1 MFSRVSLSEIPV
13 YVHEDEARV
22 LSCEG
27 CTRGEFL
34 DFDFTM
40 AFQPI
45 VDLAKGHVH
54 SYEALVR
61 GLEGEPAWQ
70 IIDQVTAQNIYKFDQ
85 TCRVKAIALAAQ
97 AKLGTKLNINFMPG
111 AVYRPDICI
120 KTTLAA
126 AEKYGFPLENITFE
140 VVETEMIKDINHL
153 GNIIQ
158 HYQEI
163 GFTTALDD
171 FGTGYSNLD
180 ALADLQPDIIKAD
193 MRLVRDI
200 DTNKRRQAIV
210 KSLIALAT
218 ELGIEVVAEGVETA
232 AQRDCL
238 MTLGV
243 MKQQGYYFA
252 KPALEAFED
261 VPQHKMMGN

>member
-1 MFSRVSLSEIPV
+1 MFNRVSLSEIPV

-45 VDLAKGHVH
+45 VDLAVGRIH

-61 GLEGEPAWQ
+61 GRNGEPAGQ
-70 IIDQVTAQNIYKFDQ
+70 IIYKVTAKNIYKFDQ

-97 AKLGTKLNINFMPG
+97 ANLNTKLNINFMPG

-126 AEKYGFPLENITFE
+126 AEKYGFPLANITFE

-158 HYQEI
+158 HYKEI

-193 MRLVRDI
+193 MRLVRNI
-200 DTNKRRQAIV
+200 DSDKRRQAIL
-210 KSLIALAT
+210 KSLISMAKDLN
-218 ELGIEVVAEGVETA
+218 IEVVAEGIETA
-232 AQRDCL
+232 AQRDWL
-238 MTLGV
+238 MAMGV
-243 MKQQGYYFA
+243 MKQQGYFFA
-252 KPALEAFED
+252 KPALEAFEA
-261 VPQHKMMGN
+261 VSPHKLMSE